1 MKKVSG
7 SLLTLLFALTT
18 HFCFAQPSEEAAIR
32 KIENAE
38 REAILKGDTAIL
50 INLLSPKVVVNN
62 PENTVVTFEQIK
74 KRIRTGKI
82 DYSSLDRII
91 ENISFV
97 ENVAIVMGKEI
108 VKPKGLTANSG
119 RKVIRRF
126 TNIWM
131 KTGNSWKLV
140 GRQATIISII

>member
-1 MKKVSG
+1 MKKASA
-7 SLLTLLFALTT
+7 SFLTLLFALTT
-18 HFCFAQPSEEAAIR
+18 HFCLAQQSEEAAIR
-32 KIENAE
+32 KIENTE

-50 INLLSPKVVVNN
+50 INLLSPKVVINN
-62 PENTVVTFEQIK
+62 PENTVLTIEQIK

-97 ENVAIVMGKEI
+97 ENIAIVMGKEI
-108 VKPKGLTANSG
+108 VKPKGDAANSG
-119 RKVIRRF
+119 RKVTRRF

-131 KTGNSWKLV
+131 KAGNGWKLV